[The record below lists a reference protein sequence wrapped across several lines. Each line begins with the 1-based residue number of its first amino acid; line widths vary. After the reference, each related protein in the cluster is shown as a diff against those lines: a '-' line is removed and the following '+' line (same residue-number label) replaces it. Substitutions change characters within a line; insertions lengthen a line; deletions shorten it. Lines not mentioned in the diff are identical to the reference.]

1 MSDTKRCSGYKGHWE
16 CADQYPDHIVPF
28 SEFAMDTY
36 SINGLQ
42 NKCRLCQSYHNHI
55 AFMTQRPRHPITSEA
70 KQNWKRR
77 KAIELGGVPNTTQW
91 QSFLDRTEMQW
102 SEEIKGHL
110 LNTAPAEEVLA
121 HIEKRAFPKLRDKKP
136 KFNQGKYKSPLARAV
151 AKSKVKQSPGFAREG
166 PGFVYVY
173 EDEMKMPG
181 VLKIGSTQYSNGRL
195 TSANTW
201 GAFTC
206 LYEKEFERR
215 YEAEAIVHEM
225 LDYCRIYRDKEWF
238 RVTLTVAIEA
248 IGEVRIDIRKKQKM
262 G

>member
-16 CADQYPDHIVPF
+16 CTDEYPDRMVPVDKFNKDAASKDGRQARCRECHRYHSVF
-28 SEFAMDTY
+28 SNA
-36 SINGLQ
+36 
-42 NKCRLCQSYHNHI
+42 KH
-55 AFMTQRPRHPITSEA
+55 PRHPATEQR
-70 KQNWKRR
+70 KMNWKSTY
-77 KAIELGGVPNTTQW
+77 AQSLGGKRGTPGW
-91 QSFLDRTEMQW
+91 QFYLDKAEVAW
-102 SEEIKGHL
+102 DEEVKSHL
-110 LNTAPAEEVLA
+110 LNTASAGEVLA

-195 TSANTW
+195 ASANTW

-215 YEAEAIVHEM
+215 YEAEDMVHDI
-225 LDYCRIYRDKEWF
+225 LGYCRIYRDKEWF

-248 IGEVRIDIRKKQKM
+248 IGEVRIDIRKKQKV

>member
-1 MSDTKRCSGYKGHWE
+1 MSTLKKCGGHKGHHE
-16 CADQYPDHIVPF
+16 CANDYPDHMVPPIEFGVDNSTKDGLRNNCRRCHNYGNTF
-28 SEFAMDTY
+28 SNA
-36 SINGLQ
+36 
-42 NKCRLCQSYHNHI
+42 KH
-55 AFMTQRPRHPITSEA
+55 PRHPLTGQR
-70 KQNWKRR
+70 KVNWKSDYAQSLGSRR
-77 KAIELGGVPNTTQW
+77 GDPEW
-91 QSFLDRTEMQW
+91 QSYLDKAEVAWDQEVK
-102 SEEIKGHL
+102 SHL
-110 LNTAPAEEVLA
+110 LNTASAEEVLA
-121 HIEKRAFPKLRDKKP
+121 YIEKRTFPKLRDKKP
-136 KFNQGKYKSPLARAV
+136 KFNDGKYKSPLARAV

-238 RVTLTVAIEA
+238 RVTLTVAIET

>member
-1 MSDTKRCSGYKGHWE
+1 MKMQNRFGNWWYEDDVCRKDGCNTLINSCDNGYSIGLQGNFEPKRTLYCRDHYYSEIKKRDVVNNPRRNAISKIAYQIVGGSETYYKKSRDERLLVRKEATKRY
-16 CADQYPDHIVPF
+16 
-28 SEFAMDTY
+28 
-36 SINGLQ
+36 
-42 NKCRLCQSYHNHI
+42 
-55 AFMTQRPRHPITSEA
+55 
-70 KQNWKRR
+70 
-77 KAIELGGVPNTTQW
+77 
-91 QSFLDRTEMQW
+91 
-102 SEEIKGHL
+102 L
-110 LNTAPAEEVLA
+110 LNERPAEEVLA
-121 HIEKRAFPKLRDKKP
+121 HIGKRVFPKLEDRKP

-151 AKSKVKQSPGFAREG
+151 AKGKVKQSPGFAREG

-195 TSANTW
+195 ASANTW

-215 YEAEAIVHEM
+215 YEAEDMVHDI
-225 LDYCRIYRDKEWF
+225 LGYCRIYRDKEWF